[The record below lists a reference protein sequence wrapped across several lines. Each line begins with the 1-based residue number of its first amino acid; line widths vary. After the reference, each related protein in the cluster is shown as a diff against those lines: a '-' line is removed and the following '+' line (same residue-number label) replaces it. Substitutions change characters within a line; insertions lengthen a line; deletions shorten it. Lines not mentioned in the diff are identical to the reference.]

1 MEREKPALHAQGS
14 IFRQKLVPLFNV
26 ESHAQAEACVVHG
39 EPVVIFH
46 NCTLPNRTI
55 EQLGHGRGIEARTFA
70 IGQGAQEETTF
81 IVHSNGTMPV
91 LRHLKPNGWKGAFIR
106 KERGLI
112 LPDTCKRLCHRC
124 FALLASVAMRVE
136 SKVLIVAFFCMLVS
150 SFLQR
155 IIEQIFPNPETI
167 SHRAVMMPLLFAPL
181 SKQRP
186 IQRRGGTRKNSLIY
200 KRALAHAVPRSG
212 RNKRNAH
219 SNGHP
224 AFCASKEVMEKKSG
238 SSASI
243 KSTGNRTKS
252 ASKYLATTCARSGER
267 W

>member
-1 MEREKPALHAQGS
+1 MAEREPSSEKSAG
-14 IFRQKLVPLFNV
+14 LFCRIRA
-26 ESHAQAEACVVHG
+26 SACA
-39 EPVVIFH
+39 
-46 NCTLPNRTI
+46 TD
-55 EQLGHGRGIEARTFA
+55 
-70 IGQGAQEETTF
+70 
-81 IVHSNGTMPV
+81 V
-91 LRHLKPNGWKGAFIR
+91 LRFL
-106 KERGLI
+106 
-112 LPDTCKRLCHRC
+112 LPSPC
-124 FALLASVAMRVE
+124 ASNPRSSSSPSSA
-136 SKVLIVAFFCMLVS
+136 C
-150 SFLQR
+150 SFLAFCNASSSR
-155 IIEQIFPNPETI
+155 FFSKPETI

>member
-26 ESHAQAEACVVHG
+26 ESHAQAEACVVYG

-112 LPDTCKRLCHRC
+112 LPDTCKRLCHRY

-155 IIEQIFPNPETI
+155 IIEQIFFESRNNI
-167 SHRAVMMPLLFAPL
+167 AQGCHDAAFIRAA
-181 SKQRP
+181 
-186 IQRRGGTRKNSLIY
+186 IQTEAY
-200 KRALAHAVPRSG
+200 P
-212 RNKRNAH
+212 
-219 SNGHP
+219 
-224 AFCASKEVMEKKSG
+224 KKGWHQKKFVDIQTSFG
-238 SSASI
+238 
-243 KSTGNRTKS
+243 
-252 ASKYLATTCARSGER
+252 ARSA
-267 W
+267 